1 MIPEPVRPSLTL
13 LESHI
18 HAVSV
23 SYKHKQSATMN
34 LAISQAWLVII
45 VWSNSLPLHYVI
57 LFV

>member
-1 MIPEPVRPSLTL
+1 MIPKKVRPSLTL
-13 LESHI
+13 LESYT

-23 SYKHKQSATMN
+23 SYKHKKWATMN
-34 LAISQAWLVII
+34 LAISQALIILI